1 MSLSTIFGHFPY
13 LGLFL
18 LLIIGGIGFPFP
30 EGGTLILCGLLIS
43 TNVIKPIYTLVI
55 AYSGVLIGDFLFYS
69 FGRKYGRMI
78 VTHRMFRKILS
89 PKRLEM
95 LEANFNKWGMLF
107 IFFGGR
113 LIGEI
118 FLVAGIL
125 KMPRW
130 EFIIIDALSSLLT
143 IVFWIGLGFIGG
155 HTLQIIR
162 EDIARIEHILIYFV
176 LVIAI
181 SLLFR
186 KLLWTKD
193 KREKL

>member
-1 MSLSTIFGHFPY
+1 MSYPTIFGHFPY
-13 LGLFL
+13 IGLFL

-43 TNVIKPIYTLVI
+43 TNVIKPMYTLVI

-78 VTHRMFRKILS
+78 ITHRMFRKILS
-89 PKRLEM
+89 PKRLEI
-95 LEANFNKWGMLF
+95 LEDKFNKWGILF
-107 IFFGGR
+107 IFIGGR

-130 EFIIIDALSSLLT
+130 KFIIIDALSSLFT
-143 IVFWIGLGFIGG
+143 IVIWIGLGYVGG
-155 HTLQIIR
+155 HTLQLIR
-162 EDIARIEHILIYFV
+162 EDVARIEHILIYFV
-176 LVIAI
+176 ISIAI
-181 SLLFR
+181 YLIFR
-186 KLLWTKD
+186 HIFLSQ
-193 KREKL
+193 EK

>member
-1 MSLSTIFGHFPY
+1 MSFSNIFGHFPY

-18 LLIIGGIGFPFP
+18 LLIFGGIGFPFP

-43 TNVIKPIYTLVI
+43 TKVIKPIYTLVI

-78 VTHRMFRKILS
+78 ITHRMFHRILS

-95 LEANFNKWGMLF
+95 LADKFNKWGILF
-107 IFFGGR
+107 IFIGGR

-130 EFIIIDALSSLLT
+130 KFIVIDALSSLFT
-143 IVFWIGLGFIGG
+143 VVIWIGLGYLGG

-162 EDIARIEHILIYFV
+162 EDIARIEHILIYF
-176 LVIAI
+176 LISMVIYFSFRHI
-181 SLLFR
+181 LLSQ
-186 KLLWTKD
+186 
-193 KREKL
+193 EK

>member
-1 MSLSTIFGHFPY
+1 MSFSTIFGHFPY

-18 LLIIGGIGFPFP
+18 LLIFGGIGFPFP

-43 TNVIKPIYTLVI
+43 TNFIKPIYTLVI

-78 VTHRMFRKILS
+78 ITHRMFRRILS

-95 LEANFNKWGMLF
+95 LADKFNKWGILCIF
-107 IFFGGR
+107 IGGR

-130 EFIIIDALSSLLT
+130 KFIVIDALSSLFT
-143 IVFWIGLGFIGG
+143 VVIWIGLGYLGG

-162 EDIARIEHILIYFV
+162 EDIARIEHILIYF
-176 LVIAI
+176 LISIVIYFSFRHI
-181 SLLFR
+181 LLSQN
-186 KLLWTKD
+186 K
-193 KREKL
+193 

>member
-1 MSLSTIFGHFPY
+1 MIVGHFPY

-18 LLIIGGIGFPFP
+18 LLIFGGVGFPFP
-30 EGGTLILCGLLIS
+30 EGGTLILCGLLIA
-43 TNVIKPIYTLVI
+43 TNVIKPIYTIVI

-78 VTHRMFRKILS
+78 ITHRMFRRIVS

-95 LEANFNKWGMLF
+95 LEDKFNKWGILF
-107 IFFGGR
+107 IFIGGR

-130 EFIIIDALSSLLT
+130 KFLLIDALSALFTVVL
-143 IVFWIGLGFIGG
+143 WIGLGYVGG
-155 HTLQIIR
+155 HTLQLIR
-162 EDIARIEHILIYFV
+162 DDIARIEHILIY
-176 LVIAI
+176 LLI
-181 SLLFR
+181 SIVMYFIFR
-186 KLLWTKD
+186 HIFLSH
-193 KREKL
+193 EK

>member
-18 LLIIGGIGFPFP
+18 LLILGGIGFPFP

-43 TNVIKPIYTLVI
+43 TNVIKPIYTIVI

-78 VTHRMFRKILS
+78 ITHRMFRKILS
-89 PKRLEM
+89 PTRLEM
-95 LEANFNKWGMLF
+95 LEDKFNKWGILF
-107 IFFGGR
+107 IFIGGR

-130 EFIIIDALSSLLT
+130 KFILIDALSSLLT
-143 IVFWIGLGFIGG
+143 VVIWIGLGYLGG

-162 EDIARIEHILIYFV
+162 EDIARIEHILIYF
-176 LVIAI
+176 LVSIVI
-181 SLLFR
+181 YFIFR
-186 KLLWTKD
+186 HVFLSQD
-193 KREKL
+193 K

>member
-1 MSLSTIFGHFPY
+1 MSFSTIIGHFHY

-78 VTHRMFRKILS
+78 ITHRIFRKILS
-89 PKRLEM
+89 PKRLDM
-95 LEANFNKWGMLF
+95 LADKFNEWGILF
-107 IFFGGR
+107 IFIGGR

-125 KMPRW
+125 KMPRLK
-130 EFIIIDALSSLLT
+130 FIIIDALSSLFT
-143 IVFWIGLGFIGG
+143 VAIWIGLGYVGG

-162 EDIARIEHILIYFV
+162 ADVARIEHILIYF
-176 LVIAI
+176 LISIVIYFI
-181 SLLFR
+181 FRHILLSQ
-186 KLLWTKD
+186 
-193 KREKL
+193 EK

>member
-1 MSLSTIFGHFPY
+1 MSFSTIFVHFHY

-43 TNVIKPIYTLVI
+43 TNVIQPIYTFVI

-78 VTHRMFRKILS
+78 ITHRMFRKILS
-89 PKRLEM
+89 PKRLDM
-95 LEANFNKWGMLF
+95 LADKFNKWGILF
-107 IFFGGR
+107 VFIGGR

-125 KMPRW
+125 KMPRLK
-130 EFIIIDALSSLLT
+130 FIIIDALSSLFT
-143 IVFWIGLGFIGG
+143 VAIWIGLGYVGG

-162 EDIARIEHILIYFV
+162 EDVARIEHILIYF
-176 LVIAI
+176 LISIAI
-181 SLLFR
+181 YFIFRHILLSQ
-186 KLLWTKD
+186 
-193 KREKL
+193 EK

>member
-1 MSLSTIFGHFPY
+1 MSSPTIFGHFPY
-13 LGLFL
+13 IGLFI
-18 LLIIGGIGFPFP
+18 LLILGGIGFPFP

-78 VTHRMFRKILS
+78 ITHRLFRKILS
-89 PKRLEM
+89 PKRLEI
-95 LEANFNKWGMLF
+95 LEDKFNKWGIIF
-107 IFFGGR
+107 IFIGGR

-130 EFIIIDALSSLLT
+130 KFIIIDALSSLFT
-143 IVFWIGLGFIGG
+143 VVIWIGLGYLGG
-155 HTLQIIR
+155 HTLQIIK
-162 EDIARIEHILIYFV
+162 EDIARIEHILIYF
-176 LVIAI
+176 LISIVIYFSFRHI
-181 SLLFR
+181 LLSH
-186 KLLWTKD
+186 D
-193 KREKL
+193 K

>member
-18 LLIIGGIGFPFP
+18 LLIFGGIGFPFP

-43 TNVIKPIYTLVI
+43 TNVIRPIYTLVI

-78 VTHRMFRKILS
+78 ITHRMFRRILS

-95 LEANFNKWGMLF
+95 LAAKFNKWGILF
-107 IFFGGR
+107 IFIGGR

-125 KMPRW
+125 KMSRW
-130 EFIIIDALSSLLT
+130 KFIVIDTLSSLFT
-143 IVFWIGLGFIGG
+143 VVIWIGLGYAGG

-162 EDIARIEHILIYFV
+162 EDIARIEHILIYF
-176 LVIAI
+176 LISIVIYFSFRHI
-181 SLLFR
+181 LLSQ
-186 KLLWTKD
+186 
-193 KREKL
+193 EK

>member
-1 MSLSTIFGHFPY
+1 MSSLTIFGHFPY
-13 LGLFL
+13 IGLFL

-78 VTHRMFRKILS
+78 ITHKMFRKILS

-95 LEANFNKWGMLF
+95 LAAKFNKWGIMF

-130 EFIIIDALSSLLT
+130 KFIVIDALSSLFT
-143 IVFWIGLGFIGG
+143 VVIWIGLGYVGG

-162 EDIARIEHILIYFV
+162 EDIARIEHILIYF
-176 LVIAI
+176 LISIAI
-181 SLLFR
+181 YFIFR
-186 KLLWTKD
+186 HILWSQ
-193 KREKL
+193 EK

>member
-55 AYSGVLIGDFLFYS
+55 AYSGVLVGDFLFYS

-95 LEANFNKWGMLF
+95 LAAKFNKWGILF

-130 EFIIIDALSSLLT
+130 KFIIIDALSSLLT
-143 IVFWIGLGFIGG
+143 VIIWIGLAYMGG
-155 HTLQIIR
+155 HILQIIR
-162 EDIARIEHILIYFV
+162 EDIARIEHILIYF
-176 LVIAI
+176 LISIVIYFSFRHI
-181 SLLFR
+181 LLSQ
-186 KLLWTKD
+186 D
-193 KREKL
+193 K

>member
-1 MSLSTIFGHFPY
+1 MSFSTIFGHFPY

-18 LLIIGGIGFPFP
+18 LLIFGGIGFPFP

-43 TNVIKPIYTLVI
+43 ANVIKPIYTLVI

-78 VTHRMFRKILS
+78 ITHRLFRRILY

-95 LEANFNKWGMLF
+95 LADKFNKWGILF
-107 IFFGGR
+107 IFIGGR

-130 EFIIIDALSSLLT
+130 KFIVIDALSSLFT
-143 IVFWIGLGFIGG
+143 VVIWIGLGYVGG

-162 EDIARIEHILIYFV
+162 EDIARIEHILIYF
-176 LVIAI
+176 LISIAI
-181 SLLFR
+181 YFIFR
-186 KLLWTKD
+186 HILWSQ
-193 KREKL
+193 EK

>member
-1 MSLSTIFGHFPY
+1 MSSLTIFGHFPY
-13 LGLFL
+13 IGLFL

-43 TNVIKPIYTLVI
+43 TNVIKPMYTLVI

-78 VTHRMFRKILS
+78 ITHKMFRKILS

-95 LEANFNKWGMLF
+95 LAAKFNKWGIMF

-130 EFIIIDALSSLLT
+130 KFIIIDALSSLFT
-143 IVFWIGLGFIGG
+143 VVIWIGLGYVGG
-155 HTLQIIR
+155 HTLQLIR

-176 LVIAI
+176 I
-181 SLLFR
+181 SIVFYLIFR
-186 KLLWTKD
+186 HIFLSQ
-193 KREKL
+193 EK

>member
-43 TNVIKPIYTLVI
+43 TNVIRPIYTLVI

-78 VTHRMFRKILS
+78 ITHRLFRRILY

-95 LEANFNKWGMLF
+95 LADKFNKWGILF
-107 IFFGGR
+107 IFIGGR

-130 EFIIIDALSSLLT
+130 KFILIDALSSLFT
-143 IVFWIGLGFIGG
+143 VVIWIGLGYVGG

-162 EDIARIEHILIYFV
+162 EDIARIEHILIYF
-176 LVIAI
+176 LISIAI
-181 SLLFR
+181 YFIFR
-186 KLLWTKD
+186 HILWSQ
-193 KREKL
+193 EK

>member
-1 MSLSTIFGHFPY
+1 MSFSTIFGHFPY
-13 LGLFL
+13 LGFFL

-78 VTHRMFRKILS
+78 ITHRMFRKILS

-95 LEANFNKWGMLF
+95 LADKFNKWGIPF
-107 IFFGGR
+107 IFIGGR

-130 EFIIIDALSSLLT
+130 KFIVIDALSSLFT
-143 IVFWIGLGFIGG
+143 VVIWIGLGYVGG

-162 EDIARIEHILIYFV
+162 KDIVRIEHILIYF
-176 LVIAI
+176 LISIVIYSSFRHI
-181 SLLFR
+181 LLSQ
-186 KLLWTKD
+186 
-193 KREKL
+193 EK

>member
-1 MSLSTIFGHFPY
+1 MSFSTIFGHFPY

-18 LLIIGGIGFPFP
+18 LLILGGIGFPFP

-43 TNVIKPIYTLVI
+43 TNVIKPIYTIVI

-78 VTHRMFRKILS
+78 ITHRMFRKILS

-95 LEANFNKWGMLF
+95 LAAKFNKWGILF

-130 EFIIIDALSSLLT
+130 KFIVIDALSSLFT
-143 IVFWIGLGFIGG
+143 VVIWIGLGYVGG

-176 LVIAI
+176 ISIVIYLI
-181 SLLFR
+181 FRHILLSQ
-186 KLLWTKD
+186 
-193 KREKL
+193 EK

>member
-1 MSLSTIFGHFPY
+1 MSFSTIIGHFPY
-13 LGLFL
+13 VGLFL

-43 TNVIKPIYTLVI
+43 TNIIKPMYTLVI

-78 VTHRMFRKILS
+78 ITHRMFRKILS

-95 LEANFNKWGMLF
+95 LADKFNKWGILF
-107 IFFGGR
+107 IFIGGR

-130 EFIIIDALSSLLT
+130 KFIVIDALSSLFT
-143 IVFWIGLGFIGG
+143 VVIWIGLGYVGG

-162 EDIARIEHILIYFV
+162 KDIARIEHILIYFF
-176 LVIAI
+176 I
-181 SLLFR
+181 SIVMYFIFRHILLSQ
-186 KLLWTKD
+186 
-193 KREKL
+193 EK

>member
-1 MSLSTIFGHFPY
+1 MSFSTIPGHFPY
-13 LGLFL
+13 VGLFL
-18 LLIIGGIGFPFP
+18 LLIFGGIGFPFP

-43 TNVIKPIYTLVI
+43 TNVIRPIYTLVI

-78 VTHRMFRKILS
+78 ITHRMFRRILS

-95 LEANFNKWGMLF
+95 LADKFNKWGILF
-107 IFFGGR
+107 IFIGGR

-130 EFIIIDALSSLLT
+130 KFIVIDALSSLFT
-143 IVFWIGLGFIGG
+143 VVIWIGLGYAGG

-186 KLLWTKD
+186 KILWTND
-193 KREKL
+193 KRENL

>member
-95 LEANFNKWGMLF
+95 LAAKFNKWGILF

-130 EFIIIDALSSLLT
+130 KFIIIDALSSLLT
-143 IVFWIGLGFIGG
+143 VIIWIGLGYMGG
-155 HTLQIIR
+155 HILQIIR
-162 EDIARIEHILIYFV
+162 EDIARIEHILIYF
-176 LVIAI
+176 LISIVIYFSFRHI
-181 SLLFR
+181 LLSQ
-186 KLLWTKD
+186 D
-193 KREKL
+193 K

>member
-1 MSLSTIFGHFPY
+1 M
-13 LGLFL
+13 
-18 LLIIGGIGFPFP
+18 
-30 EGGTLILCGLLIS
+30 CGLLIS
-43 TNVIKPIYTLVI
+43 TNVIRPIYTLVI

-78 VTHRMFRKILS
+78 ITHRMFRRILS
-89 PKRLEM
+89 PKRLKM
-95 LEANFNKWGMLF
+95 LADKFNKWGILF
-107 IFFGGR
+107 IFIGGR

-130 EFIIIDALSSLLT
+130 KFIVIDTLSSLFT
-143 IVFWIGLGFIGG
+143 VVIWIGLGYMGG

-162 EDIARIEHILIYFV
+162 EDIVRIEHILIYF
-176 LVIAI
+176 LIVIAI

-186 KLLWTKD
+186 KILWTND
-193 KREKL
+193 KRENL

>member
-1 MSLSTIFGHFPY
+1 MSFSTIPGHFPY

-18 LLIIGGIGFPFP
+18 LLIFGGIGFPFP

-43 TNVIKPIYTLVI
+43 TKVIKPIYILAI

-78 VTHRMFRKILS
+78 ITHGMFRKILS

-95 LEANFNKWGMLF
+95 LEDKFNKWGILF
-107 IFFGGR
+107 IFIGGR

-125 KMPRW
+125 KMQRW
-130 EFIIIDALSSLLT
+130 KFILIDALSSLFT
-143 IVFWIGLGFIGG
+143 VIIWIGLGYVGG
-155 HTLQIIR
+155 HTLQIIK
-162 EDIARIEHILIYFV
+162 EDIARIEHILIYF
-176 LVIAI
+176 LISIVIYLI
-181 SLLFR
+181 FRHILLSR
-186 KLLWTKD
+186 QK
-193 KREKL
+193 

>member
-1 MSLSTIFGHFPY
+1 MSFLTIFGPFPY
-13 LGLFL
+13 IGLFL

-43 TNVIKPIYTLVI
+43 TNVIKPMYTLVI

-78 VTHRMFRKILS
+78 ITHRMFRKILS
-89 PKRLEM
+89 PKRLEI
-95 LEANFNKWGMLF
+95 LEDKFNKWGILF
-107 IFFGGR
+107 IFIGGR

-130 EFIIIDALSSLLT
+130 KFIIIDALSSLFT
-143 IVFWIGLGFIGG
+143 VVIWIGLGYVGG
-155 HTLQIIR
+155 HTLQLIR

-176 LVIAI
+176 ISIVIYLI
-181 SLLFR
+181 FR
-186 KLLWTKD
+186 HIFLSQ
-193 KREKL
+193 EK

>member
-18 LLIIGGIGFPFP
+18 LLIFGGIGFPFP

-43 TNVIKPIYTLVI
+43 TNVIRPIYTLVI

-78 VTHRMFRKILS
+78 ITHRMFRRILS
-89 PKRLEM
+89 PKRLKM
-95 LEANFNKWGMLF
+95 LADKFNKWGILF
-107 IFFGGR
+107 IFIGGR

-130 EFIIIDALSSLLT
+130 KFIIIDTLSSLLT
-143 IVFWIGLGFIGG
+143 VVIWIGLGYLGG

-162 EDIARIEHILIYFV
+162 EDIARIEHILIYF
-176 LVIAI
+176 LISIVIYFSFRHI
-181 SLLFR
+181 LLSQ
-186 KLLWTKD
+186 D
-193 KREKL
+193 K

>member
-1 MSLSTIFGHFPY
+1 MSFSTIFGHFPY
-13 LGLFL
+13 LGLLL
-18 LLIIGGIGFPFP
+18 LLIFGGVGFPFP

-43 TNVIKPIYTLVI
+43 ANVIKPIYTFVI

-78 VTHRMFRKILS
+78 ITHRMFRKILS

-95 LEANFNKWGMLF
+95 LADKFNKWGILF
-107 IFFGGR
+107 IFIGGR

-130 EFIIIDALSSLLT
+130 KFIIIDALSSLFT
-143 IVFWIGLGFIGG
+143 VVIWIGLGYVGG

-162 EDIARIEHILIYFV
+162 EDIARIEHILLYFF
-176 LVIAI
+176 I
-181 SLLFR
+181 SIVMYFIFRHILLS
-186 KLLWTKD
+186 
-193 KREKL
+193 REK

>member
-1 MSLSTIFGHFPY
+1 MSFPTIFGHFPY

-78 VTHRMFRKILS
+78 ITHRMLRKILS

-95 LEANFNKWGMLF
+95 LAEKFNKWGILF
-107 IFFGGR
+107 IFIGGR

-130 EFIIIDALSSLLT
+130 KFIIIDALSSLLT
-143 IVFWIGLGFIGG
+143 VVIWIGLGYIGG

-162 EDIARIEHILIYFV
+162 EDIARIEHILIYFLMAIV
-176 LVIAI
+176 I
-181 SLLFR
+181 SLFFR
-186 KLLWTKD
+186 HIFLSQ
-193 KREKL
+193 EK